1 MKRNGN
7 IWFLLTKCDRLSAM
21 NKIVSNDEW
30 LNALAAKVDD
40 EGPQPVPVEGRGGY
54 MLVSEAEFR
63 RLSERKPTFK
73 EWLLNGPRLDDVEIE
88 RDPRP
93 ARDFSF

>member
-1 MKRNGN
+1 
-7 IWFLLTKCDRLSAM
+7 M
-21 NKIVSNDEW
+21 NRIVSNDEW
-30 LNALAAKVDD
+30 LNALAAKVND
-40 EGPQPVPVEGRGGY
+40 EGPQVVAVEGRGRY
-54 MLVSEAEFR
+54 MLVSETEFR

-88 RDPRP
+88 RDRRP